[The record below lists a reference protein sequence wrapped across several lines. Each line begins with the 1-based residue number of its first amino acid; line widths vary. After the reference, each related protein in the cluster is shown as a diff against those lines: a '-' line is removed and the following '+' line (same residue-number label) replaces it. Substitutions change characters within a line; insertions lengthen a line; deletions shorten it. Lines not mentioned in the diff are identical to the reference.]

1 MSNPADERTLRSA
14 VTRLGNLSLAGFA
27 LAVGLMALVFAL
39 PYSPLT
45 LVLALGVPV
54 CAISAMVCGV
64 RALHGKTPSM
74 RLGVMWQ
81 ASVVVFGIVG
91 GVLAM
96 LYGALVALFTVGG
109 GRGRQIRSFGRALLA
124 PVVPGSAWTQDD
136 IALGSCAEL
145 DDSTRQALARQWRE
159 NGRTEHASVA
169 AFAELTRELMVL
181 GAPPALLAS
190 AQRDALDEIRH
201 TELCFALARAL
212 DGKEEGPGP
221 LEAAGR
227 NLSGHLGSRTAA
239 LASLAV
245 SSLIDGVL
253 HEGLSA
259 RVLARLARRC
269 QDAEVA
275 AMVKTIAAD
284 EGRHA
289 AHGWD
294 VVRWCVA
301 EGGVPVVHAL
311 RGAAKIV
318 ADQAASAQSEGA
330 KDGSWERHGIHG
342 DALHDEEYAKA
353 VADLRRRV
361 ANLWTVTAPDV
372 SRHTHQAEP

>member
-1 MSNPADERTLRSA
+1 MSIPADEEAQRTS
-14 VTRLGNLSLAGFA
+14 VKRLGNLSLAAFVLAVALMAATFAMYSAALGELVA
-27 LAVGLMALVFAL
+27 LAVPICTIAAVIFGAMAL
-39 PYSPLT
+39 Y
-45 LVLALGVPV
+45 
-54 CAISAMVCGV
+54 
-64 RALHGKTPSM
+64 RKTPQM
-74 RLGVMWQ
+74 GLGLGWQ
-81 ASVVVFGIVG
+81 ACVVLFGIVG
-91 GVLAM
+91 GVLGT
-96 LYGALVALFTVGG
+96 LYGGLVALFMSSG
-109 GRGRQIRSFGRALLA
+109 GRGRQIRSFGRPLLA
-124 PVVPGSAWTQDD
+124 PVVAGSAWTQGDV
-136 IALGSCAEL
+136 ALGSCAGL

-201 TELCFALARAL
+201 TEMCFALARAL

-221 LEAAGR
+221 LKAAGR
-227 NLSGHLGSRTAA
+227 HLSSHLGSRSVA

-269 QDAEVA
+269 QDTEVA

-311 RGAAKIV
+311 RGAAKTV
-318 ADQAASAQSEGA
+318 TDHAASVQPDGA
-330 KDGSWERHGIHG
+330 KDGAWERHGIHG
-342 DALHDEEYAKA
+342 DALQDEEYAKA

-361 ANLWTVTAPDV
+361 ANLWTVTAPAADV
-372 SRHTHQAEP
+372 DTAAA